1 MFSKHIVLKGSN
13 KIAPDA
19 KQAGKTDKQQL
30 INVTVKLRPK
40 AALPNLLDPKVY
52 EKFTPLTHDEF
63 ASKYGSDD
71 ADIKIVTEYAHHAGL
86 TIVKTEAAKKIIEL
100 RGTVEQMESA
110 FQVSLINYKDANG
123 DSFRGRDGSIKIPK
137 ELDGIVEGVFGLDN
151 RAIATPNFKILKK
164 KKGVVSNKASVYQSY
179 YPTDI
184 AKVYNFPK
192 QATGKNQIIAIIELG
207 GGYKATDLN
216 TYFKTLKLKAPT
228 VVAVSVDGG
237 SNAPGDPNGADGEVM
252 LDIEMAGGIAPG
264 ATVVVYFAGNTNK
277 GFLDA
282 INEAVQ
288 STTYK
293 ATTISISWGSAEGVA
308 GGWTTSSLN
317 AFNEAFQSAAA
328 LGITVCAASG
338 DNGSNDNVND
348 GKVHVDFPS
357 SSPYVLACG
366 GTLLATKNNVET
378 SEVVWHEMDGGA
390 SGGGVSDFFPLPDYQ
405 KNANIPKSLN
415 TSKAGRG
422 VPDVAGD
429 ADPNSGYKVLV
440 DGENMQI
447 GGTSAVAPMMA
458 GLIALINESL
468 GKNAGFIHP
477 KLYANPSVC
486 RDIISGNNTTTTN
499 KKGYSAAKG
508 WDACTGNGVP
518 DGMKLMGILK

>member
-13 KIAPDA
+13 KIVPDA
-19 KQAGKTDKQQL
+19 KPAGKINKQQL
-30 INVTVKLRPK
+30 INVSVKLRPK
-40 AALPNLLDPKVY
+40 EALPDLLDPKVF
-52 EKFTPLTHDEF
+52 EKFKPLTHDEF
-63 ASKYGSDD
+63 AAKYSSTE
-71 ADIKIVTEYAHHAGL
+71 ADIKIVTAFAHHTGL
-86 TIVKTEAAKKIIEL
+86 SIVKTEPEKKIIEL
-100 RGTVEQMESA
+100 RGTIEQMENA
-110 FQVSLINYKDANG
+110 FKVDLTNYKDKDGNA
-123 DSFRGRDGSIKIPK
+123 FRGRDGNIKIPT

-151 RAIATPNFKILKK
+151 RAIATPKFKILKK
-164 KKGVVSNKASVYQSY
+164 RKIVSNAKTVFQSY

-184 AKVYNFPK
+184 AKIYNFPNNV
-192 QATGKNQIIAIIELG
+192 TGNNQTIAIIELG
-207 GGYKATDLN
+207 GGFKAADLN
-216 TYFKTLKLKAPT
+216 TYFKTLKLKTPA

-237 SNAPGDPNGADGEVM
+237 SNTPDGANGADGEVM

-264 ATVVVYFAGNTNK
+264 ASIVVYFAGNTNK

-282 INEAVQ
+282 INEAIQ
-288 STTYK
+288 SKTHK
-293 ATTISISWGSAEGVA
+293 PSSISISWGSAEGAA

-317 AFNEAFQSAAA
+317 AFNEAFQSAAT

-366 GTLLATKNNVET
+366 GTLLTTNNNVET
-378 SEVVWHEMDGGA
+378 SEVVWHENDGGA
-390 SGGGVSDFFPLPDYQ
+390 GGGGVSDFFPLPDYQ
-405 KNANIPKSLN
+405 KNANVVKSIN
-415 TSKAGRG
+415 TGKAGRG

-458 GLIALINESL
+458 ALIALINEST
-468 GKNAGFIHP
+468 GKKAGFIHP

-486 RDIISGNNTTTTN
+486 RDIINGNNITTSN
-499 KKGYSAAKG
+499 KKGYSASAG

-518 DGMKLMGILK
+518 DGTKLLNILK